1 MKARGTW
8 EVGMQT
14 DLKEWRRAEG
24 GEEEVKGLVLQ
35 ITSFVSVVAYHLR
48 FGGEGRGTGEQV

>member
-14 DLKEWRRAEG
+14 DLKEWRRTEG
-24 GEEEVKGLVLQ
+24 GEEEVKG
-35 ITSFVSVVAYHLR
+35 VSVTNHILR
-48 FGGEGRGTGEQV
+48 LRRRVSPSIWRGR